1 MWRPAS
7 HNSLGGEAQPDMVR
21 GPYAIGIAQR
31 RPQQLDDLGKDLR
44 PLRLL
49 ELLEE
54 GAAEGLE
61 PALHADIKRRRA
73 RHEHDRLDGKT
84 ALLEQTAIFG
94 NRREEPGCD
103 LVEIAAMGAPTARI
117 AVAMAATLP

>member
-7 HNSLGGEAQPDMVR
+7 HNPLGGEAQPDMVR
-21 GPYAIGIAQR
+21 GPHAIGIAQR
-31 RPQQLDDLGKDLR
+31 RPQQLDDLGKDPL

-54 GAAEGLE
+54 GAAEGFE
-61 PALHADIKRRRA
+61 PAFMPISSGVGRGTSMIDLTAKPPCSSRRLYSA
-73 RHEHDRLDGKT
+73 TDGKNQGAT
-84 ALLEQTAIFG
+84 LSG
-94 NRREEPGCD
+94 SPPWR
-103 LVEIAAMGAPTARI
+103 APTARI